1 MDDNLDP
8 LESLWD
14 RLLSGEPELV
24 REAFTGLDEVERRA
38 VIAHL
43 ERMASEAGWLP
54 EQRAY
59 AQAALAALDSLSWTS
74 ENH

>member
-8 LESLWD
+8 LESIWD

-24 REAFTGLDEVERRA
+24 RRTFTGLDEAECQA
-38 VIAHL
+38 VFAHL
-43 ERMASEAGWLP
+43 ERMAAEPGWLA
-54 EQRAY
+54 EQRVS

-74 ENH
+74 G

>member
-8 LESLWD
+8 LESLWN

-24 REAFTGLDEVERRA
+24 RRTFTGLDEAERRA
-38 VIAHL
+38 VFAHL
-43 ERMASEAGWLP
+43 ERMAVEPGWLA
-54 EQRAY
+54 EQRVS

-74 ENH
+74 G

>member
-8 LESLWD
+8 LESLWN

-24 REAFTGLDEVERRA
+24 RRTFTSLDEAERRA
-38 VIAHL
+38 VFTHL
-43 ERMASEAGWLP
+43 ERMASEPGWLA
-54 EQRAY
+54 EQRAS

-74 ENH
+74 G